1 MEPTSR
7 FTPRRGFLGSI
18 AAGAA
23 ALVATRWSNA
33 EAEVFSTLGP
43 PTVGDEWL
51 ARITGKHKEVFDC
64 VEPNEGWGPAFGL
77 NYVDS
82 TTKAKNLTD
91 KDVTAVVVM
100 RHFAMP

>member
-51 ARITGKHKEVFDC
+51 ARITGKHKQVFDC
-64 VEPNEGWGPAFGL
+64 VTPNEGFGAVFPL
-77 NYVDS
+77 TYID
-82 TTKAKNLTD
+82 TTKDAMKVTD
-91 KDVTAVVVM
+91 KDISAVAV
-100 RHFAMP
+100 